1 MTMNVLPHQGQ
12 RILGAYK
19 KKKGCIIRVKKQK
32 KGCRASG
39 SARGEVLL
47 TTAHLAKYQKAKSGQ
62 VLDLPFRHTHLVE
75 NMKHKGGF
83 LPLLLAALGPVI
95 AGVAG
100 GLIEKGIAGSGIFDQ
115 FRQRPSHYPPPI
127 FNPPGFLRNAR
138 LRFHH
143 KKKKTKKNVVKKKAQ
158 GSGMYMNPWMGRK
171 PN

>member
-1 MTMNVLPHQGQ
+1 MVMNVMPHQGQ

-47 TTAHLAKYQKAKSGQ
+47 TAAHLAKYQKAKSGQ
-62 VLDLPFRHTHLVE
+62 VLNLPFRHTHLVE

-83 LPLLLAALGPVI
+83 LPLLLAALGPII

-100 GLIEKGIAGSGIFDQ
+100 GLIEKGIAGSGVFDQ
-115 FRQRPSHYPPPI
+115 FRHWPSHHSPPI
-127 FNPPGFLRNAR
+127 WNSPAYIYNSGMSN
-138 LRFHH
+138 H
-143 KKKKTKKNVVKKKAQ
+143 KKKKTKKNVVKKKQ